1 MTDKELRE
9 IRRRFRPEK
18 NNILSIR
25 GCLVNDQRAIVSV
38 FNQPMASC
46 SVEEGEKLLGI
57 MKKSLS
63 GSLGTNLLDLEFPA
77 EAPTTSDKHK
87 LLSDLRG
94 SYLKNEDALRYFYQ
108 RVIDSVHFEG
118 SFAILLA
125 SDNYDVFSYTND
137 GEKADSS
144 EIFSYIVCAVCPVK
158 PLDAGLCY
166 NQYDTSFRSL
176 EQHTLLCPP
185 EIGFM
190 FPAFDNRSAN
200 IYGTLYY
207 TKSVTDVHAEFIEN
221 IFGLDFPMSANEQ
234 KQSFDNCL
242 KETLTDECDFNL
254 VRSVH
259 DQIAEMV
266 QEHKD
271 QKQQEPLKLSK
282 KDLKGVLEYCGIDS
296 DKVEQFGE
304 RFDEQFGK
312 NAEVAPKSIVDVKK
326 FQVSTPD
333 VSIKVNPDRT
343 DLVSTEVINGVRYIL
358 IRANEGVEVNGVN
371 IDIK

>member
-1 MTDKELRE
+1 MTEKELRE
-9 IRRRFRPEK
+9 IKRRFRPDK

-25 GCLVNDQRAIVSV
+25 GCLVNGEKTIIGEI
-38 FNQPMASC
+38 NQPMASC
-46 SVEEGEKLLGI
+46 SVTDSEKILGI
-57 MKKSLS
+57 MKKAIS

>member
-1 MTDKELRE
+1 MTEKELRE
-9 IRRRFRPEK
+9 IKRRFRPDK

-25 GCLVNDQRAIVSV
+25 GCLVNGEKTIIGEI
-38 FNQPMASC
+38 NQPMASC
-46 SVEEGEKLLGI
+46 SVTDSEKILGI
-57 MKKSLS
+57 MKKAIS

-87 LLSDLRG
+87 LLCDLRG

-144 EIFSYIVCAVCPVK
+144 ELFSYIVCAVCPVK

-190 FPAFDNRSAN
+190 FPAFDNRCAN

-221 IFGLDFPMSANEQ
+221 IFGLDFPMSGAEQ

-266 QEHKD
+266 QEHKA

-343 DLVSTEVINGVRYIL
+343 DLVSAEVINGVRYIL